1 MNGIKANIRSLMKQ
15 VLKKLASVE
24 PNDVLAAIKQSTET
38 TYVLASDT
46 GDVAEKNTSTY
57 FGHQK
62 LKEDTRRIS
71 QK

>member
-1 MNGIKANIRSLMKQ
+1 
-15 VLKKLASVE
+15 VE

-57 FGHQK
+57 FGH
-62 LKEDTRRIS
+62 
-71 QK
+71 